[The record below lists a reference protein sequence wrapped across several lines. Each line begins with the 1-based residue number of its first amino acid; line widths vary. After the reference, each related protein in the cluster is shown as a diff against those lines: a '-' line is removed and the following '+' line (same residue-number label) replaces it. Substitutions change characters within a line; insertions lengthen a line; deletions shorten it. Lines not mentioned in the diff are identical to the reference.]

1 MHANRMSTRDIV
13 YIALFA
19 ALTAALSLFPPIT
32 IPAIGVPVT
41 AQSLGP
47 MLAGGI
53 LGARRGALSLLLFV
67 VLVAVGLPLLSGGRG
82 GLGVFF
88 GPSGGYI
95 VGWVVAAFV
104 VGLLHEWGW
113 RSLNVVS
120 SFIYCAIGGIII
132 LYALGISWTA
142 YYVNMTFLQALV
154 VSSPFIIGDVVK
166 AGIAAVV
173 AVAVKRAYPIIRK
186 PSMA

>member
-1 MHANRMSTRDIV
+1 MHDQRTSTRDIV

-19 ALTAALSLFPPIT
+19 ALTAALALFPPIT
-32 IPAIGVPVT
+32 IPAIGVPIS

-47 MLAGGI
+47 MLAGAI
-53 LGARRGALSLLLFV
+53 LGARRGALSLLLLV
-67 VLVAVGLPLLSGGRG
+67 GLVAVGLPLLSGGRG

-95 VGWVVAAFV
+95 LGWIVSAYV

-120 SFIYCAIGGIII
+120 SFIYCVIGAIIVLYAIGIT
-132 LYALGISWTA
+132 WTA
-142 YYVNMTFLQALV
+142 FYVDLPILETAMA
-154 VSSPFIIGDVVK
+154 SSLFVIGDVVK
-166 AGIAAVV
+166 AGVAAVI
-173 AVAVKRAYPIIRK
+173 AVSVKRSYPLISK
-186 PSMA
+186 TSAA

>member
-1 MHANRMSTRDIV
+1 MHANRTSTRDIV

-19 ALTAALSLFPPIT
+19 ALMAALALFPPIT

-47 MLAGGI
+47 MLAGAI
-53 LGARRGALSLLLFV
+53 LGARRGTLALLLFV
-67 VLVAVGLPLLSGGRG
+67 ALVAVGLPLLSGGRG

-95 VGWVVAAFV
+95 VGWVAAAFV
-104 VGLLHEWGW
+104 IGLLHEWGW

-120 SFIYCAIGGIII
+120 SFIYCAIGGIIV
-132 LYALGISWTA
+132 LYAMGISWTA
-142 YYVNMTFLQALV
+142 YYVNMPIMETAIASSVFV
-154 VSSPFIIGDVVK
+154 VGDVIK
-166 AGIAAVV
+166 AGLAAVV
-173 AVAVKRAYPIIRK
+173 AVAVKRAYPIIQK
-186 PSMA
+186 SSMA